1 MGVPCYL
8 CTMFVRKKPN
18 KSGTVSVQ
26 VVQKTKTRKQ
36 RVVKSFG
43 SARPDD
49 TAAIENLMQAASSFL
64 QEIAGPALPH
74 IYEEEDVIDGF
85 VSNLNNA
92 QVQVAGPELVFGT
105 LYDRIGYGA
114 IRNSMFR
121 NIVICRLFN
130 PGSKLKSVDYMERY
144 LHVTYGVDQI
154 YRFLDNLCYRKEDDE
169 GKADCNGCS
178 GSEAGKECDN
188 LKPLATTKPK
198 PDDFKTS
205 VENIA
210 YSYTKKMV
218 GDNISVCFYD
228 MTTLYFEAAEE
239 DDLRKCGFSKDG
251 KHSCPQIFL
260 GLLVASGGNPIGYEI
275 YEGNISEGHTMI
287 PLIRKLASR
296 FGFDKPIV
304 VADAGLLSKT
314 NIDELTKDGYQY
326 ILGARPKSE
335 TEKIKEQILALD
347 MKHGDVVEIKK
358 DGDVRL
364 VLSCTEKRAKKD
376 AHNRQRG
383 LARLQKKM
391 ASGRLTKQN
400 INNRGYNK
408 YLKMEGEVTIGIN
421 MEKYE
426 ADAAWDGIKGYVTNT
441 MLTKDEVIANYSNLW
456 FIERAF
462 RMNKFDL
469 AVRPIYHRLRNRI
482 EGHICICFTAYTIML
497 ELERI
502 LKAAK
507 SELTIYRV
515 QELVKNMYA
524 ITYTLPKSKQTR
536 RVYLGMDEEQ
546 SELCRLVVPSWG
558 R

>member
-1 MGVPCYL
+1 
-8 CTMFVRKKPN
+8 MFIRKKLN
-18 KSGTVSVQ
+18 KSGTVSVF
-26 VVQKTKTRKQ
+26 VLSTTKSRKQ
-36 RVVKSFG
+36 RLVKSFG
-43 SARPDD
+43 SAHPND
-49 TAAIENLMQAASSFL
+49 TAAMEKLMQQASSFI
-64 QEIAGPALPH
+64 QEMEGPSLPH

-85 VSNLNNA
+85 VSSLNNA

-114 IRNSMFR
+114 IRNRMFR

-130 PGSKLKSVDYMERY
+130 PGSKLKTVDYMERY
-144 LHVTYGVDQI
+144 LHVTYSVDQI
-154 YRFLDNLCYRKEDDE
+154 YRFLDNLCYRKEEEEKGND
-169 GKADCNGCS
+169 GRK
-178 GSEAGKECDN
+178 SETAGEELTSTSSAKS
-188 LKPLATTKPK
+188 KQ
-198 PDDFKTS
+198 DDFKTR
-205 VENIA
+205 VEDIA

-218 GDNISVCFYD
+218 GDGISVCFYD

-304 VADAGLLSKT
+304 VADAGLLSKA
-314 NIDELTKDGYQY
+314 NIEKLTKDGYQY
-326 ILGARPKSE
+326 IIGARPKSE
-335 TEKIKEQILALD
+335 SDKVKEQILSLD
-347 MKHGDVVEIKK
+347 MKYGDVVEIEK
-358 DGDVRL
+358 DGGVRI
-364 VLSCTEKRAKKD
+364 VLSCTERRAKKD

-408 YLKMEGEVTIGIN
+408 YLKMEGEVTISIN

-441 MLTKDEVIANYSNLW
+441 TLEKDEVIANYSNLW

-469 AVRPIYHRLRNRI
+469 AVRPIFHRLRNRI

-497 ELERI
+497 ELERM

-507 SELTIYRV
+507 SEITIYRA

-524 ITYTLPKSKQTR
+524 ITYTLPKSKQTK
-536 RVYLGMDEEQ
+536 RVYLGMDQEQ
-546 SELCRLVVPSWG
+546 SELCRLVVPGWQQDT
-558 R
+558 